1 MNIKSLI
8 PKDKSDIETAEKLK
22 NYSYQ
27 ELKSI
32 IPDLLI
38 WLQDGNWPVAK
49 IVLEYLESICDNISE
64 EIFDVFKTND
74 LEWKYWIILSFG
86 PITNDGFIRNEI
98 VRIALNPTKLEI
110 EYNLNEVANEIML
123 RRNWN

>member
-22 NYSYQ
+22 NYSYK

-38 WLQDGNWPVAK
+38 WLQDGNWPIAK
-49 IVLEYLESICDNISE
+49 TISEYLQSICENISD

-74 LEWKYWIILSFG
+74 LEWKYYMILSFG
-86 PITNDGFIRNEI
+86 SITNDELIRNEI
-98 VRIALNPTKLEI
+98 IRIAKNPTEMEI
-110 EYNLNEVANEIML
+110 DSGLNEIAIETISI
-123 RRNWN
+123 RKWN

>member
-1 MNIKSLI
+1 MNIKDLI
-8 PKDKSDIETAEKLK
+8 PKDKGDIETAEKLK
-22 NYSYQ
+22 NYSYH

-38 WLQDGNWPVAK
+38 WLQDGNWPIAK
-49 IVLEYLESICDNISE
+49 TVSEYLKSICDNISE

-86 PITNDGFIRNEI
+86 PITNDRFIRNEI
-98 VRIALNPTKLEI
+98 VRIALNPTRMELES
-110 EYNLNEVANEIML
+110 ELNEIANEIML

>member
-1 MNIKSLI
+1 MNVKSLI

-38 WLQDGNWPVAK
+38 WLQDGNWPIAK
-49 IVLEYLESICDNISE
+49 IISEYLQSICENISD

-74 LEWKYWIILSFG
+74 LEWKYYMILSFG
-86 PITNDGFIRNEI
+86 SITNDELIRNEI
-98 VRIALNPTKLEI
+98 IRIAKNPTEMEI
-110 EYNLNEVANEIML
+110 DSGLNEIAIETMSI
-123 RRNWN
+123 RKWN